1 MPAGLIDEGEDAA
14 QAAVR
19 ELKEE
24 TGYSGKVTSVSEPC
38 FSDPGMTNSNMQWA
52 VVDIDADAPE
62 NANVKPELEPGE
74 FIDVFLV
81 PLQGLHM
88 ALVVSYC

>member
-24 TGYSGKVTSVSEPC
+24 TGLQQTASSNVPASCIPLNDDPC
-38 FSDPGMTNSNMQWA
+38 A
-52 VVDIDADAPE
+52 VDQTCFLL
-62 NANVKPELEPGE
+62 LEQAAS
-74 FIDVFLV
+74 IVL
-81 PLQGLHM
+81 
-88 ALVVSYC
+88 

>member
-1 MPAGLIDEGEDAA
+1 MHPLVFSPQGLLTPW
-14 QAAVR
+14 V
-19 ELKEE
+19 
-24 TGYSGKVTSVSEPC
+24 V
-38 FSDPGMTNSNMQWA
+38 QWA

-81 PLQGLHM
+81 PLQGLHIS
-88 ALVVSYC
+88 LVVSYC

>member
-1 MPAGLIDEGEDAA
+1 
-14 QAAVR
+14 
-19 ELKEE
+19 
-24 TGYSGKVTSVSEPC
+24 
-38 FSDPGMTNSNMQWA
+38 MQWA

-81 PLQGLHM
+81 PLQGLHVSL
-88 ALVVSYC
+88 AVSYC